1 MTYAQL
7 EHAIRAACKV
17 SGDTELWVF
26 GSQAILA
33 SIPDAPDPLTTSIE
47 IDVQPVNRPET
58 VTEIDGALGELSPF
72 HAAHGFYV
80 HGVSIESATF
90 PKDWEARTIPVS
102 HRIGTRG
109 YTGRC
114 VEAHD
119 IAASKLV
126 AYRDKDR
133 SYVRTLILEGL
144 IDKNTLIDRL
154 SSLSVDDEN
163 KSRMIEWVRITGRG

>member
-1 MTYAQL
+1 M
-7 EHAIRAACKV
+7 
-17 SGDTELWVF
+17 
-26 GSQAILA
+26 
-33 SIPDAPDPLTTSIE
+33 
-47 IDVQPVNRPET
+47 
-58 VTEIDGALGELSPF
+58 
-72 HAAHGFYV
+72 
-80 HGVSIESATF
+80 
-90 PKDWEARTIPVS
+90 
-102 HRIGTRG
+102 
-109 YTGRC
+109 
-114 VEAHD
+114 EAHD